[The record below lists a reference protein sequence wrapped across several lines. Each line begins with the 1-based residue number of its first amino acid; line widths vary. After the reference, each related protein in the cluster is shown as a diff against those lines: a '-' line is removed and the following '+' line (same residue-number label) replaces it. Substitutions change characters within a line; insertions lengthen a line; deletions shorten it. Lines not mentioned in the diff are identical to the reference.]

1 MEDRNVEQ
9 IHKESSRQCLKNYH
23 PVSLLLT
30 CDKILEHL
38 IFNEMFSF
46 FKTTDLISEN
56 KSGIKPKDS
65 CVDQILSIAHIE
77 IFRW

>member
-9 IHKESSRQCLKNYH
+9 IHKESSILKNYH

-65 CVDQILSIAHIE
+65 CVDQILSIAHI
-77 IFRW
+77 

>member
-1 MEDRNVEQ
+1 
-9 IHKESSRQCLKNYH
+9 
-23 PVSLLLT
+23 
-30 CDKILEHL
+30 
-38 IFNEMFSF
+38 MFSF

-56 KSGIKPKDS
+56 KSGIKPEDS